1 MSEIILKRHETQI
14 KICVPS
20 HFQVAE
26 REGGYLAKEL
36 CNPTNEP
43 FSFTSAG
50 MLAYI
55 GSYEGLS
62 DLPQAKLRGG

>member
-1 MSEIILKRHETQI
+1 MKLRYFTVTIFSAL
-14 KICVPS
+14 
-20 HFQVAE
+20 QVAE

-36 CNPTNEP
+36 CNPTDEP
-43 FSFTSAG
+43 FKFTSAG

-62 DLPQAKLRGG
+62 DLPQAKLRGT